1 MNNSFTSFTAEKMQ
15 NAQNAPIGQNSSLNI
30 AFNASNNAPAPTD
43 NTANTHSSRF
53 SNTLGQAITAINS
66 PTTPPNSP
74 SNGNNLPPAESSNA
88 HSLAQ
93 NVNNTSPEGTDSN
106 LTPSDSADTTI
117 TPNTPGTTDSEIS
130 TATTS
135 PLDGAHPH
143 LAALMRGQ
151 KPNLTQ
157 INETPSKNQTLLPNS
172 ASQMTLVNP
181 SLIPNVTNVT
191 NALNADATPSTDTAT
206 LATVAPT
213 MDDESLSPQ
222 ETALN
227 HKLNKKSAKENN
239 ENNEA
244 TSLPADNTLTPGIPV
259 VALPLTVPNAAEA
272 STPRQNPV
280 DINLSALNP
289 KALEIN
295 KPITQRQNGI
305 DQSVPSTGVAAAL
318 SGAPGALLS
327 PNPSTDSG
335 LTQLSPTASS
345 PSGKVP
351 VTSQTLPLAS
361 NPKSPQ
367 LTLPDTQSAATKAT
381 NPPVAAQ
388 TLPEAP
394 GALLSPNPSTDS
406 GLTQLSPTA
415 SSPSGK
421 VPVTAQTL
429 PLASNP
435 KSSQRKLLD
444 NQAPTTNATQ
454 TLASNLS
461 PSVSTQ
467 LSTSTSGTTPIPFL
481 TGNSATNASNSMS
494 PTISPNSLNSPTD
507 LSNPLTPFT
516 ATPGQTLTLGSESD
530 TFNLQNTLNAL
541 SGQITVSN
549 RGTTQTPNG
558 VTKMSAMASLSDTER
573 PARFG
578 PATTE
583 STIEGLSGLFSKLP
597 FLASEAKS
605 PGLSASGN
613 PHFTDSNTSSVTIT
627 SSMASTN
634 STPTITQNNINLSSH
649 CPPQEHTLASTFYQ
663 RTEQYQ
669 QLSTQLADAVG
680 QRLSAQI
687 AKGNWSMNLRLAP
700 SHLGQIDVKMSMTG
714 GQHLDTVFSASNAN
728 TRDLLANGL
737 SKLKDHLNQA
747 GITLGQTDIQNGQQG
762 TSSGNSSSHSNPML
776 PDRSIAR
783 TPQAK
788 PATLIAPAAIN
799 SPKRASSNM
808 LDVLV

>member
-1 MNNSFTSFTAEKMQ
+1 MQ

-361 NPKSPQ
+361 NPKS
-367 LTLPDTQSAATKAT
+367 
-381 NPPVAAQ
+381 
-388 TLPEAP
+388 
-394 GALLSPNPSTDS
+394 
-406 GLTQLSPTA
+406 
-415 SSPSGK
+415 
-421 VPVTAQTL
+421 
-429 PLASNP
+429 
-435 KSSQRKLLD
+435 SQRKLLD

-583 STIEGLSGLFSKLP
+583 STIEGLSGLFSNLP

-605 PGLSASGN
+605 PGHSASGN

>member
-351 VTSQTLPLAS
+351 VT
-361 NPKSPQ
+361 
-367 LTLPDTQSAATKAT
+367 
-381 NPPVAAQ
+381 
-388 TLPEAP
+388 
-394 GALLSPNPSTDS
+394 
-406 GLTQLSPTA
+406 
-415 SSPSGK
+415 
-421 VPVTAQTL
+421 AQTL

-583 STIEGLSGLFSKLP
+583 STIEGLSGLFSNLP

-605 PGLSASGN
+605 PGHSASGN

>member
-1 MNNSFTSFTAEKMQ
+1 MQ

-351 VTSQTLPLAS
+351 VT
-361 NPKSPQ
+361 
-367 LTLPDTQSAATKAT
+367 
-381 NPPVAAQ
+381 
-388 TLPEAP
+388 
-394 GALLSPNPSTDS
+394 
-406 GLTQLSPTA
+406 
-415 SSPSGK
+415 
-421 VPVTAQTL
+421 AQTL

-583 STIEGLSGLFSKLP
+583 STIEGLSGLFSNLP

-605 PGLSASGN
+605 PGHSASGN

-669 QLSTQLADAVG
+669 QLSTQLAGAVG

>member
-1 MNNSFTSFTAEKMQ
+1 
-15 NAQNAPIGQNSSLNI
+15 
-30 AFNASNNAPAPTD
+30 
-43 NTANTHSSRF
+43 
-53 SNTLGQAITAINS
+53 
-66 PTTPPNSP
+66 
-74 SNGNNLPPAESSNA
+74 
-88 HSLAQ
+88 
-93 NVNNTSPEGTDSN
+93 V
-106 LTPSDSADTTI
+106 
-117 TPNTPGTTDSEIS
+117 
-130 TATTS
+130 
-135 PLDGAHPH
+135 
-143 LAALMRGQ
+143 
-151 KPNLTQ
+151 
-157 INETPSKNQTLLPNS
+157 
-172 ASQMTLVNP
+172 
-181 SLIPNVTNVT
+181 
-191 NALNADATPSTDTAT
+191 
-206 LATVAPT
+206 
-213 MDDESLSPQ
+213 
-222 ETALN
+222 
-227 HKLNKKSAKENN
+227 
-239 ENNEA
+239 
-244 TSLPADNTLTPGIPV
+244 
-259 VALPLTVPNAAEA
+259 
-272 STPRQNPV
+272 
-280 DINLSALNP
+280 
-289 KALEIN
+289 
-295 KPITQRQNGI
+295 
-305 DQSVPSTGVAAAL
+305 
-318 SGAPGALLS
+318 
-327 PNPSTDSG
+327 
-335 LTQLSPTASS
+335 
-345 PSGKVP
+345 
-351 VTSQTLPLAS
+351 
-361 NPKSPQ
+361 
-367 LTLPDTQSAATKAT
+367 
-381 NPPVAAQ
+381 
-388 TLPEAP
+388 
-394 GALLSPNPSTDS
+394 LLSPNPSTDS

-429 PLASNP
+429 PLDSNP

-444 NQAPTTNATQ
+444 KQAPTTNATQ

-461 PSVSTQ
+461 PSVSTP
-467 LSTSTSGTTPIPFL
+467 LSTSASGTTLIPFL
-481 TGNSATNASNSMS
+481 AGNSATNASNSMS
-494 PTISPNSLNSPTD
+494 PTISPNSLNSLNNPTD

-549 RGTTQTPNG
+549 RGATQNPNG

-605 PGLSASGN
+605 PGHSASGN
-613 PHFTDSNTSSVTIT
+613 PHFADSNTSSITIT

-634 STPTITQNNINLSSH
+634 STPTNTQNNINLSSH

-747 GITLGQTDIQNGQQG
+747 GITLGQADIQNGQQG

-788 PATLIAPAAIN
+788 PATLIAPAAIS

>member
-1 MNNSFTSFTAEKMQ
+1 MQ
-15 NAQNAPIGQNSSLNI
+15 NSQNAPIGQNSSLNI
-30 AFNASNNAPAPTD
+30 AFNASNNATAPTD
-43 NTANTHSSRF
+43 NTENTHSSRF

-66 PTTPPNSP
+66 PITPPNSP
-74 SNGNNLPPAESSNA
+74 SNGNNLPPTESSNA

-93 NVNNTSPEGTDSN
+93 NVNNTSPEGTGSN
-106 LTPSDSADTTI
+106 PPPSDSADTTI
-117 TPNTPGTTDSEIS
+117 TPNTPGTTDSETS

-157 INETPSKNQTLLPNS
+157 INETPSKNQTLLPSS

-191 NALNADATPSTDTAT
+191 NVTNALNADTTPSTDTAT
-206 LATVAPT
+206 LANAAPT
-213 MDDESLSPQ
+213 MDNESLSPQ

-227 HKLNKKSAKENN
+227 HKLNKKSAKGNN

-244 TSLPADNTLTPGIPV
+244 TPLPADNTVTPWIPV

-280 DINLSALNP
+280 DNNLSALNP

-318 SGAPGALLS
+318 SEAPGELLS

-345 PSGKVP
+345 PSDKVP
-351 VTSQTLPLAS
+351 VTSQTLP
-361 NPKSPQ
+361 K
-367 LTLPDTQSAATKAT
+367 
-381 NPPVAAQ
+381 
-388 TLPEAP
+388 AP
-394 GALLSPNPSTDS
+394 GVLLSLNPSTDS

-421 VPVTAQTL
+421 VPLTAQTL

-444 NQAPTTNATQ
+444 KQVPTTNATQ

-461 PSVSTQ
+461 PSVSTP
-467 LSTSTSGTTPIPFL
+467 LSTSASGTTLIPFL
-481 TGNSATNASNSMS
+481 AGNSATNAINSMN
-494 PTISPNSLNSPTD
+494 PTISPNSLNSLNNPTD

-549 RGTTQTPNG
+549 RGATQNPNG

-583 STIEGLSGLFSKLP
+583 STIEGLTSLFSKLP

-605 PGLSASGN
+605 PGHSASGN
-613 PHFTDSNTSSVTIT
+613 PYFADSNTSSITIT

-634 STPTITQNNINLSSH
+634 STPTNTQNNINLSSH

-747 GITLGQTDIQNGQQG
+747 GITLGQADIQNGQQG

-783 TPQAK
+783 PPKAK
-788 PATLIAPAAIN
+788 PATLIAPAAIS

>member
-1 MNNSFTSFTAEKMQ
+1 MQ

-117 TPNTPGTTDSEIS
+117 TPNTTGTTDSEIS

-318 SGAPGALLS
+318 SGS
-327 PNPSTDSG
+327 
-335 LTQLSPTASS
+335 
-345 PSGKVP
+345 
-351 VTSQTLPLAS
+351 
-361 NPKSPQ
+361 
-367 LTLPDTQSAATKAT
+367 
-381 NPPVAAQ
+381 
-388 TLPEAP
+388 P

-583 STIEGLSGLFSKLP
+583 STIEGLSGLFSNLP

-605 PGLSASGN
+605 PGHSASGN

-634 STPTITQNNINLSSH
+634 STTTITQNNINLSSH